1 MDIYL
6 TPSGGTKIQ
15 FPMLPEKI
23 QLGADAKYMTYS
35 IISLGDVKIPRGK
48 ATKEI
53 SWSGI
58 FPGEAR
64 KGNSLIR
71 KFTDPDT
78 LIKQFEKYRDNGTK
92 CTLLCTD
99 TCINY
104 TVYVSSFKGKY
115 SGGSGDFYYDIK
127 FIVVQE
133 IKIYTTSE
141 LKIKTPT
148 TRPPAKK
155 ETPKQN
161 TTTQKKTKTYTVKS
175 GDTLW
180 GIAQRFLGNGSKY
193 MQIYNLNKDK
203 IKNPNLI
210 YVGQKL
216 TLPS

>member
-6 TPSGGTKIQ
+6 TPSGGSKIR

-23 QLGADAKYMTYS
+23 QMGADAKYMTYS

-53 SWSGI
+53 SWSGM
-58 FPGEAR
+58 FPGAAR

-71 KFTDPDT
+71 KFTKPET
-78 LIKQFEKYRDNGTK
+78 LIKRLEKCRDNGTK
-92 CTLLCTD
+92 CTLLCTE

-115 SGGSGDFYYDIK
+115 SGGCGDFFYDIK

-133 IKIYTTSE
+133 IKIHTTSE
-141 LKIKTPT
+141 LKIKKPT
-148 TRPPAKK
+148 TRAPSRR
-155 ETPKQN
+155 TSSSNNQG
-161 TTTQKKTKTYTVKS
+161 KTRTYTVKS

-180 GIAQRFLGNGSKY
+180 GIAQRFLGNGAKY

-216 TLPS
+216 TLPK

>member
-6 TPSGGTKIQ
+6 TPSGGSKIQ

-58 FPGEAR
+58 FPGAAR
-64 KGNSLIR
+64 RNNRLVRKFEKPDSLIG
-71 KFTDPDT
+71 K
-78 LIKQFEKYRDNGTK
+78 FEKYRDNGTK
-92 CTLLCTD
+92 CTLLCTG

-104 TVYVSSFKGKY
+104 TVYISRFKGKY

-127 FIVVQE
+127 FIVTPE

-141 LKIKTPT
+141 LKIKTPAPRT
-148 TRPPAKK
+148 PSKK
-155 ETPKQN
+155 
-161 TTTQKKTKTYTVKS
+161 TQEKTKKATKTYTVKS
-175 GDTLW
+175 GDCLW
-180 GIAQRFLGNGSKY
+180 RIAQQFLGNGARY
-193 MQIYNLNKDK
+193 MEIYNLNRDK

-210 YVGQKL
+210 YVGQVL
-216 TLPS
+216 TIPS

>member
-6 TPSGGTKIQ
+6 TPSGGDKIQ

-23 QLGADAKYMTYS
+23 QMGADARYMTYS

-53 SWSGI
+53 SWSGM
-58 FPGEAR
+58 FPGAAR
-64 KGNSLIR
+64 KGNRLVR
-71 KFTDPDT
+71 KFTKPDT
-78 LIKQFEKYRDNGTK
+78 LIKQLEKYRDNGTK
-92 CTLLCTD
+92 CTLLCTG
-99 TCINY
+99 TSINC

-133 IKIYTTSE
+133 IKIYTTNE
-141 LKIKTPT
+141 LKIKAPAA
-148 TRPPAKK
+148 RPASKKKAKK
-155 ETPKQN
+155 KKTE
-161 TTTQKKTKTYTVKS
+161 KKTKTYTVKS
-175 GDTLW
+175 GDCLW
-180 GIAQRFLGNGSKY
+180 RIAQKHLGSGAKY

-210 YVGQKL
+210 YPGQVL

>member
-1 MDIYL
+1 
-6 TPSGGTKIQ
+6 
-15 FPMLPEKI
+15 MLPEKI

-58 FPGEAR
+58 FPGAAR

-71 KFTDPDT
+71 KFTKPDT
-78 LIKQFEKYRDNGTK
+78 LIKQLEKYRDNGTK

-133 IKIYTTSE
+133 IKIYTTDE
-141 LKIKTPT
+141 LKIKTPVSRT
-148 TRPPAKK
+148 PSKK
-155 ETPKQN
+155 TN
-161 TTTQKKTKTYTVKS
+161 SNTQKKTKTYTVKS
-175 GDTLW
+175 GDSLW
-180 GIAQRFLGNGSKY
+180 RIAQNLLGSGSRY
-193 MQIYNLNKDK
+193 TEIYNLNKDK

-210 YVGQKL
+210 YPGQVF
-216 TLPS
+216 TIPS

>member
-6 TPSGGTKIQ
+6 TPSGGDKLQ

-58 FPGEAR
+58 FPGAAR

-71 KFTDPDT
+71 KFTKPDT
-78 LIKQFEKYRDNGTK
+78 LIKQLEKYRDNGTK

-133 IKIYTTSE
+133 IKIYTTDE
-141 LKIKTPT
+141 LKIKTPVSRT
-148 TRPPAKK
+148 PSKK
-155 ETPKQN
+155 TN
-161 TTTQKKTKTYTVKS
+161 SNTQKKTKTYTVKS
-175 GDTLW
+175 GDSLW
-180 GIAQRFLGNGSKY
+180 RIAQNLLGSGSRY
-193 MQIYNLNKDK
+193 TEIYNLNKDK

-210 YVGQKL
+210 YPGQVF
-216 TLPS
+216 TIPS